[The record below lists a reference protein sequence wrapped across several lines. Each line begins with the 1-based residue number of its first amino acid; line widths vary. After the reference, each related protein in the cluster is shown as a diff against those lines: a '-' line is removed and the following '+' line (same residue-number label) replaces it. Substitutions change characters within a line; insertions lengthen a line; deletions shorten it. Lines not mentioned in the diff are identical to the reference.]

1 MKQREPVQLGIK
13 IQVDAI
19 AMQKLWT
26 WVAMAKGEV
35 SAIGT
40 VNVIEEDEVT
50 ILRVTDFHLLK
61 QTCTESETELDP
73 SALAKLLTKVDP
85 RKLRCWVHSHGDMA
99 VFWSGTDDETIEG
112 LSNGEWLLSLVVNKL
127 HDTMMRLDQYYP
139 AHLYLSDV
147 VFELYH
153 PVGNEIV
160 EQWEEEFK
168 KKVTE
173 NSDLLSAY
181 LNNKDEDDFLWEDMY
196 A

>member
-1 MKQREPVQLGIK
+1 MKQRKPVQLGIK

-26 WVAMAKGEV
+26 WVHMAKGEV
-35 SAIGT
+35 SALGT
-40 VNVIEEDEVT
+40 VEVIETSDT
-50 ILRVTDFHLLK
+50 ILRITDFYLLK
-61 QTCTESETELDP
+61 QICSDVETELDQ
-73 SALAKLLTKVDP
+73 SALANLLTEVDP
-85 RKLRCWVHSHGDMA
+85 SMLRCWVHSHGDMA

-127 HDTMMRLDQYYP
+127 HETVMRLDQYHP

-153 PVGNEIV
+153 PVGDKLV

-173 NSDLLSAY
+173 NSDLPSAY